1 MFNRKDFADERAERQ
16 RLTETMPGIG
26 LQGNSFDRK
35 NKDGIRSRFLR
46 EPGIGYARTHGNLE
60 YGGARVSRSTGSEA
74 GGIVK
79 TCRITYM
86 SDQMCLIK
94 FKRQRR

>member
-1 MFNRKDFADERAERQ
+1 MIEKTKTALEAGSCGNRG
-16 RLTETMPGIG
+16 LGMPGP
-26 LQGNSFDRK
+26 
-35 NKDGIRSRFLR
+35 R
-46 EPGIGYARTHGNLE
+46 ELGTRGVRI
-60 YGGARVSRSTGSEA
+60 SRSTGSEA

-79 TCRITYM
+79 NCRITNK